1 MKVDKLVKVYVKIR
15 DKRADLKSEFEKKDE
30 ELKEAL
36 RVIENELLEVCKDT
50 GAESL
55 RTDYGTVTRRIS
67 KRYHTADWQAM
78 YEFIKDNNAL
88 ELLEK
93 RIAQSNMSQFL
104 QENPD
109 KLPPGLNVDSRY
121 AVTVRRKT

>member
-1 MKVDKLVKVYVKIR
+1 MKVDKLVKIYIKMR
-15 DKRADLKSEFEKKDE
+15 DKRSELKTAFEKEDERIKDGM
-30 ELKEAL
+30 

-67 KRYHTADWQAM
+67 KRYHTADWQSM

>member
-36 RVIENELLEVCKDT
+36 RAIENELLEVCKDT

-67 KRYHTADWQAM
+67 KRYHTADWQSM

>member
-67 KRYHTADWQAM
+67 KRYRTADWQSM

>member
-15 DKRADLKSEFEKKDE
+15 DKRADLKSEFEKRDE

-36 RVIENELLEVCKDT
+36 RVIENELLEVCKET

-55 RTDYGTVTRRIS
+55 RTDYGTVTRRVA
-67 KRYHTADWQAM
+67 KRYHTTDWESM
-78 YEFIKDNNAL
+78 YLFIKDNNVL

>member
-15 DKRADLKSEFEKKDE
+15 DKRADLKSEVEKRDE

-36 RVIENELLEVCKDT
+36 RVIENELLEVCKET

-55 RTDYGTVTRRIS
+55 RTDYGTVTRRVA
-67 KRYHTADWQAM
+67 KRYHTTDWESMNQ
-78 YEFIKDNNAL
+78 FIKDNNVL

>member
-1 MKVDKLVKVYVKIR
+1 MKVDKLVKIYIKMR
-15 DKRADLKSEFEKKDE
+15 DRRSELKTAFEKEDERIKDGM
-30 ELKEAL
+30 
-36 RVIENELLEVCKDT
+36 RVIENELLEVCKET

-55 RTDYGTVTRRIS
+55 RTDFGTVTRRVT
-67 KRYHTADWQAM
+67 KRYHTVDWESM
-78 YEFIKDNNAL
+78 YQFIKDNNVL

-93 RIAQSNMSQFL
+93 RIAQSNMSTFL

-121 AVTVRRKT
+121 AITVRRKT

>member
-15 DKRADLKSEFEKKDE
+15 DKRADLKSEVEKRDE

-36 RVIENELLEVCKDT
+36 RVIENELLEVCKET

-55 RTDYGTVTRRIS
+55 RTDYGTVTRRVA
-67 KRYHTADWQAM
+67 KRYHTTDWESM
-78 YEFIKDNNAL
+78 YQFIKDNNVL

>member
-1 MKVDKLVKVYVKIR
+1 M
-15 DKRADLKSEFEKKDE
+15 
-30 ELKEAL
+30 
-36 RVIENELLEVCKDT
+36 RVIENELLEVCKET

-55 RTDYGTVTRRIS
+55 RTDFGTVTRRVT
-67 KRYHTADWQAM
+67 KRYHTVDWESM
-78 YEFIKDNNAL
+78 YQFIKDNNVL

-93 RIAQSNMSQFL
+93 RIAQSNMSTFL

-121 AVTVRRKT
+121 AITVRRKT